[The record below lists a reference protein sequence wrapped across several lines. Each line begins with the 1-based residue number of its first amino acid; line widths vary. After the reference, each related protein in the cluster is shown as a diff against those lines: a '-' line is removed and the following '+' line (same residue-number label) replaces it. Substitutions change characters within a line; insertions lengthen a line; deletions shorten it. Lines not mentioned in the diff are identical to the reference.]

1 MTLSMVIWVI
11 KWISKP
17 GSLEGEKR
25 RHYYEVVM
33 WMLRE
38 SVEDTRGLLL
48 SFCWSTSCWLGDGE
62 ISLPLMWRSGSV
74 PFLHHLAN
82 HLLSPLWQQFF
93 LPQKNTLWVIVPS
106 CCVSGDHSV
115 DGRIF
120 LFTEWPW
127 YILSEIRSLFYWKF
141 FFSSTWEIVLIKVV
155 SLKIIKSIFFY

>member
-93 LPQKNTLWVIVPS
+93 LPQEKHTMSDCPKLLCIRWPLCRWKNLSFYRMTLVHTFWN
-106 CCVSGDHSV
+106 
-115 DGRIF
+115 
-120 LFTEWPW
+120 
-127 YILSEIRSLFYWKF
+127 
-141 FFSSTWEIVLIKVV
+141 
-155 SLKIIKSIFFY
+155 